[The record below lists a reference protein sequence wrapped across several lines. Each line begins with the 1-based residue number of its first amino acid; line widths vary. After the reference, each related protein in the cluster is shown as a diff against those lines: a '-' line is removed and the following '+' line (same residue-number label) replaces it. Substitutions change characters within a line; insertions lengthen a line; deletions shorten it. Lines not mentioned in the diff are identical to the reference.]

1 MVTSISRLASLA
13 TLAAVSA
20 SITGTAMAA
29 EYGTVVSARP
39 VTAQVPVPQSQ
50 CVDEQQL
57 VQQRN
62 SGGGALVG
70 ALIGGALGNSMGAGF
85 GRAAATGLGVVAGA
99 AVGDGFEAANNP
111 PVAATV
117 RRCNSVT
124 RYENRVIGYDVA
136 YDYNG
141 QRYQTRTAQPPG
153 ERIALNVTVAAAES
167 APAVPTYSPPVVQA
181 SPYVEAPAPVI
192 SVPYPYSS
200 PYPYPGSYGVVVGSP
215 GVVVAPRVVI
225 GAGYYGGYYG
235 GYGGYG
241 GGHRHWH

>member
-1 MVTSISRLASLA
+1 MVTSIFRLTSLTA
-13 TLAAVSA
+13 LAAVSA
-20 SITGTAMAA
+20 SIAGTAMAA

-57 VQQRN
+57 VQQRP

-117 RRCNSVT
+117 RRCNTVT

-153 ERIALNVTVAAAES
+153 ERIVLNVTVAAAEF
-167 APAVPTYSPPVVQA
+167 APVVPAYSPPVSQA
-181 SPYVEAPAPVI
+181 APYVEVPAPV
-192 SVPYPYSS
+192 VAV
-200 PYPYPGSYGVVVGSP
+200 PYPYPGNYGVVVGSP

-235 GYGGYG
+235 GYGG
-241 GGHRHWH
+241 GHRHWH